1 MGDNEEANK
10 MNERLDQQRRQADE
24 LSASKLATLTRTRMD
39 IQKGFDAPQ
48 WNNPEAASKTDT
60 L

>member
-1 MGDNEEANK
+1 MGGNDEADK

-39 IQKGFDAPQ
+39 IQKGFDAPR
-48 WNNPEAASKTDT
+48 WNNTDSASKTDT